1 MSNEKKT
8 SGKEVKTTK
17 KTTSTAKK
25 AAPKKAAP
33 KKAQKDVEK
42 IVEKTEE
49 KEISI
54 EETIQTDNFS
64 KLKGAKVGNFSLKQI
79 LIAVIFIVL
88 AVLLIRGIA
97 NSFSKDSKVPDY
109 GVVYTTDDGDLM
121 VVGANGKKPVKLAN
135 NSSNGVE
142 YANTTERYILF
153 TKDDNLY
160 LYDKKDGEDTTKID
174 KDVSSFGFSDDDK
187 YIFYINED
195 DELYTYK
202 KESKKIDNDVTY
214 VIGTANN
221 NIFYTK
227 DDELYVRNMNGKK
240 DKVKI
245 ADEVKNEVLSE
256 DGSKILY
263 QTEDDDLYIYK
274 VSSKKATKIASDVYD
289 VLDGTEDLDKLMF
302 VNNDDDVYYVS
313 GTKTTKLVANV
324 DILDVDIE
332 EKQLVYLNED
342 DELYYQKGTKKA
354 VKIDDTEN
362 ITKAYIYN
370 GNEVYYIAADGEEY
384 DLYYS
389 KVGSKASSPKTVV
402 EDINSYVYTFYDKGL
417 IVFSEVE
424 SYIGKLNLVKG
435 GKITEIADDVYT
447 SSISPNHKGNKIYF
461 LGNYDAKDK
470 SGSLMSTTGKKS
482 KTLVEDVYDYDYV
495 KDRIIYVSTGYSS
508 KSGKID
514 LNVYN
519 GRKLINIADGV
530 VSVNA
535 PYVNIKR

>member
-8 SGKEVKTTK
+8 SDKEVKTTR
-17 KTTSTAKK
+17 TTSTAKK
-25 AAPKKAAP
+25 VAPKKVE
-33 KKAQKDVEK
+33 KDVEK
-42 IVEKTEE
+42 VVEE
-49 KEISI
+49 KEEREISI

-64 KLKGAKVGNFSLKQI
+64 KLKDAKVGNFSLKQI
-79 LIAVIFIVL
+79 LIAVVCVVL
-88 AVLLIRGIA
+88 AILLIRGIA
-97 NSFSKDSKVPDY
+97 NSFSKESKVPDY

-135 NSSNGVE
+135 NSSNDVE

-187 YIFYINED
+187 YIYYVND
-195 DELYTYK
+195 DAELYTYK

-214 VIGTANN
+214 VIGTADN

-227 DDELYVRNMNGKK
+227 DDELYVRNMNAKK

-245 ADEVKNEVLSE
+245 ASEVKNQVLSE
-256 DGSKILY
+256 DGSKVLY
-263 QTEDDDLYIYK
+263 QNEDGDLYIYK
-274 VSSKKATKIASDVYD
+274 VSSKKAVKIASDVYD
-289 VLDGTEDLDKLMF
+289 VLDGNEELDKLMYIT
-302 VNNDDDVYYVS
+302 NDGDVYYVS
-313 GTKTTKLVANV
+313 GTKATKLVSEV
-324 DILDVDIE
+324 DVLDVDVE

-342 DELYYQKGTKKA
+342 DELYYQKGTKSP
-354 VKIDDTEN
+354 VKIDDTDD

-370 GNEVYYIAADGEEY
+370 GNEIYYVVADGEDY

-389 KVGSKASSPKTVV
+389 KVGSKASSPKTVK
-402 EDINSYVYTFYDKGL
+402 EDISSYVYSYYDKGL

-424 SYIGKLNLVKG
+424 SYVGELNLVKG
-435 GKITEIADDVYT
+435 GKVTKIADDVYT
-447 SSISPNHKGNKIYF
+447 SSVNPNHKGNKIYF
-461 LGNYDAKDK
+461 LGNYDGEDK
-470 SGSLMSTTGKKS
+470 NGSLMSTTGKKA
-482 KTLVEDVYDYDYV
+482 KTLVEDVYKFDYV
-495 KDRIIYVSTGYSS
+495 KDKLIYVSTGYSS
-508 KSGKID
+508 KSGKFD

-530 VSVNA
+530 KSVDA
-535 PYVNIKR
+535 PYVTIK